1 MHNPVVRP
9 AAAFVLGGLLALLA
23 PLSGGAQQNI
33 TGSVVPAALPNGA
46 TAKVGDASEITNR
59 VTGTL
64 ASLHRIL
71 ATGDSVHSNEVI
83 TTASNADAKFQL
95 LDDTTIAV
103 GPNASITLD
112 KFVVNPGNDGA
123 DVAITAMKGSFRFL
137 SGTTP
142 DTGYRITTPTST
154 VGIRGTEF
162 EVFVDDNGE
171 TAIALIS
178 GEVEMCT
185 LARACE
191 RLAKPGHY
199 LRILRSGR
207 FIRARAA
214 LRSILGRRAN
224 AARAFPFL
232 HGNRPLGRLFRQR
245 RERIRQNRARIRQNR
260 QQRIR
265 TFRERR
271 AQNRQTIRR
280 RAELNRQ
287 RVRQQRVRQ
296 QRLRQHRRAQRWRDR
311 RN

>member
-1 MHNPVVRP
+1 MRKSIVRP
-9 AAAFVLGGLLALLA
+9 AAATLFGGLLVLSA
-23 PLSGGAQQNI
+23 PLIGGAQQNNSL
-33 TGSVVPAALPNGA
+33 SVVPAALPSGA
-46 TAKVGDASEITNR
+46 TAKVGNASEITNT

-64 ASLHRIL
+64 ASLNRVL
-71 ATGDSVHSNEVI
+71 ATGDSVHSKELI

-112 KFVVNPGNDGA
+112 KFVVNPGREGA
-123 DVAITAMKGSFRFL
+123 DVAITALKGSFRFL

-185 LARACE
+185 RAQACE
-191 RLAKPGHY
+191 RLADPGHY
-199 LRILRSGR
+199 LRVLRNGR
-207 FIRARAA
+207 FVRARAA

-232 HGNRPLGRLFRQR
+232 HGKRPLGQLFKRR
-245 RERIRQNRARIRQNR
+245 RERIRQNRARLRQNR

-271 AQNRQTIRR
+271 AQNRQNVRR
-280 RAELNRQ
+280 KAQLNRQ
-287 RVRQQRVRQ
+287 RVRQKRARQ
-296 QRLRQHRRAQRWRDR
+296 QRRLQRWRNG